1 MAHGAKRFEGSN
13 GHQLGEI
20 NFLTPVT
27 SNDKL
32 LYKAYRIE
40 KLKHSRSIRYD
51 VNYDDE
57 NEHEYDHEDVTGII
71 GNPHRPRL

>member
-1 MAHGAKRFEGSN
+1 MAHGAKRFDGSN

-40 KLKHSRSIRYD
+40 KLKHSRPIRYY

-57 NEHEYDHEDVTGII
+57 DEHEDFTGII